1 MVLVVAVGSE
11 NPVKVAAVRAV
22 FSRIFSAVNVLAVK
36 VNSGVPPQ
44 PFNEDTVRGAVN
56 RAKEALRRCHA
67 DFGVGIE
74 AGLFSMPKVKFL
86 KTGFVDVQWCAI
98 ADSEG
103 RISLGCGPGFE
114 HPPAVIE
121 RVLREG
127 VEIEQAFEALTGEK
141 NIGERAGAV
150 GFLSKNLTNR
160 REITEMCVLMALIPM
175 LNKQWYFSSKRELR
189 SMQEIGRD

>member
-22 FSRIFSAVNVLAVK
+22 FSRIFGAVNVFAVK

-56 RAKEALRRCHA
+56 RAKEALRRCPA

-74 AGLFSMPKVKFL
+74 AGLFSMPKAKL
-86 KTGFVDVQWCAI
+86 RTGFVDVQWCAI

-121 RVLREG
+121 RVIREG

-141 NIGERAGAV
+141 NIGERSGAV

-175 LNKQWYFSSKRELR
+175 LNKQWYFSSEQK
-189 SMQEIGRD
+189 M

>member
-22 FSRIFSAVNVLAVK
+22 FSRIFSAVNVFAVK

-56 RAKEALRRCHA
+56 RAKEALRRCPA

-74 AGLFSMPKVKFL
+74 AGLFSMPKAKL
-86 KTGFVDVQWCAI
+86 RTGFVDVQWCAI

-127 VEIEQAFEALTGEK
+127 VEIERAFEALTGEK

>member
-11 NPVKVAAVRAV
+11 NPVKVTAVRAV
-22 FSRIFSAVNVLAVK
+22 FSRIFSAVNVFAVK

-74 AGLFSMPKVKFL
+74 AGLFSMPKAKL
-86 KTGFVDVQWCAI
+86 RTGFVDVQWCAI

-127 VEIEQAFEALTGEK
+127 VEIERAFEALTGEK

>member
-22 FSRIFSAVNVLAVK
+22 FSRIFSAVNVFAVK

-56 RAKEALRRCHA
+56 RAKEALRRCPA

-74 AGLFSMPKVKFL
+74 AGLFSMPKAKL
-86 KTGFVDVQWCAI
+86 RTGFVDVQWCAI
-98 ADSEG
+98 ADREG

-121 RVLREG
+121 RVIREG
-127 VEIEQAFEALTGEK
+127 VEIERAFEALTGEK

>member
-22 FSRIFSAVNVLAVK
+22 FSRIFGAVNVLAVK

-56 RAKEALRRCHA
+56 RAKEALRRCPA

-74 AGLFSMPKVKFL
+74 AGLFSMPKAKL
-86 KTGFVDVQWCAI
+86 RTGFVDVQWCAI
-98 ADSEG
+98 ADREG

-121 RVLREG
+121 RVIREG

-141 NIGERAGAV
+141 NIGERAGVV

>member
-22 FSRIFSAVNVLAVK
+22 FSRIFGAVNVLAVK

-56 RAKEALRRCHA
+56 RAKEALRRCPA

-74 AGLFSMPKVKFL
+74 AGLFSMPKAKL
-86 KTGFVDVQWCAI
+86 RTGFVDVQWCAI

-127 VEIEQAFEALTGEK
+127 VEIEQAFEALTGER